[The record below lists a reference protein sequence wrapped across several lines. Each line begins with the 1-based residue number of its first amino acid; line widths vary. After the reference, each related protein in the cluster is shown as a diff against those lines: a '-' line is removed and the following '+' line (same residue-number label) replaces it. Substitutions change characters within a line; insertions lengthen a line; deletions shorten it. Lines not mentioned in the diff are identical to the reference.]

1 MLKRIYEILK
11 ELWVIHMKELHYTK
25 EMDQRSLD
33 LVLEL
38 VVIFLKSISKLLFW
52 VIIGH
57 FSYYFT
63 AIFYYCYCIDDF
75 SIETIVKI
83 LKHVYLNIDP
93 IEEQRRIA
101 QEALRE
107 KHKQAEELI
116 RKQEEEWKKKKP
128 PDS

>member
-1 MLKRIYEILK
+1 MR
-11 ELWVIHMKELHYTK
+11 ELQYTK
-25 EMDQRSLD
+25 EMDERSLS
-33 LVLEL
+33 LVKEL
-38 VVIFLKSISKLLFW
+38 TMILLKSISKFLFW
-52 VIIGH
+52 LIIGTL
-57 FSYYFT
+57 SYHFT
-63 AIFYYCYCIDDF
+63 AIFYYCFCIDDF
-75 SIETIVKI
+75 SIETITKI
-83 LKHVYLNIDP
+83 LKHIYLNIDP